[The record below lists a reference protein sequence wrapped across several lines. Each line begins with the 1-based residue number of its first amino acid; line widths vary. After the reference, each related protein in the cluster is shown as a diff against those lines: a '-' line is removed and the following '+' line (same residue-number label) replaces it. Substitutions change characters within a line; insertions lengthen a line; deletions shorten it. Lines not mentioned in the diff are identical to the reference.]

1 MAEIEQD
8 RKRVLEILETVLEL
22 QLRSV
27 RQLLNR
33 KEDTDDALPLPRRR
47 GRRRKS
53 LVDLVVEL
61 LTEEKGALHVDALV
75 ELLRQRY
82 GRVTERDALSSAL
95 SKKAGPE
102 GVIVRVQPATF
113 ALRQQR

>member
-1 MAEIEQD
+1 MIEMEKD
-8 RKRVLEILETVLEL
+8 RKLVLEVMETILEL

-33 KEDTDDALPLPRRR
+33 KEDTLASPRRR

-61 LTEEKGALHVDALV
+61 LTAEKRPLHVDTLV
-75 ELLRQRY
+75 ELLTQRY
-82 GRVTERDALSSAL
+82 GRVTQRDALSSAL
-95 SKKAGPE
+95 SKKAGQE
-102 GVIVRVQPATF
+102 GVVVRVEPATF
-113 ALRQQR
+113 ALREQR